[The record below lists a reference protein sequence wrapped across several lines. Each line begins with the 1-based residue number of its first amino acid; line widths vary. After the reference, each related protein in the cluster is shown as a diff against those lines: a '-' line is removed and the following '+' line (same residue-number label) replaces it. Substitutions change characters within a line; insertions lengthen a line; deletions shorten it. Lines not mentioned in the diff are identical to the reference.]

1 MTLQEKIGQRL
12 MTGFSGTEIP
22 EEFRQAVKKH
32 KIGNV
37 VLFEDNVRDCAQ
49 LKQLCRD
56 IQDLI
61 RKETGH
67 SAFIAIDQEG
77 GIVTRLQKDAVN
89 VPGAMALGA
98 SGDPENAYR
107 AGLLIG
113 RELRS
118 LGPNINFAPTVDVN
132 SNPNN
137 PVIGV
142 RSYGDDPDLVARFT
156 ARSVQG
162 LLDGGVMCTAKHF
175 PGHGDTDTDSHLAL
189 PCVDK
194 PLEELEQM
202 ELAPFRAAINAGVSA
217 IMTTHILFPQI
228 EPDPIPAT
236 MSRRI
241 IQGLLREK
249 LGFQGIVVSDCMEM
263 KAISG
268 HYGISE
274 GTLAAFKAGVD
285 LVEISH
291 HPQWCADAA
300 ACVLEAAEAGELDL
314 EEMESSVNRIL
325 AYKERWIERAQPCDF
340 DFGAAREESRLMMEQ
355 TITEVSRP
363 ASGPLSLKNP
373 LCIGCEPY
381 QTSLVENV
389 TDKPGNPFGTQISE
403 ELGGTCADMERN
415 PTPEAIAALV
425 EQAKSHGCAVVGT
438 FNAIANPGQLELIH
452 ALARSGVSTA
462 VVALRAPYDLRDL
475 PKTVWGIAAYEY
487 SPESIRAAAK
497 VLRGELQPTGKL
509 PVRL

>member
-12 MTGFSGTEIP
+12 MTGFYGTEMT
-22 EEFRQAVKKH
+22 EEFRQAVKQH

-37 VLFEDNVRDCAQ
+37 ILFRDNIRDCAQ

-56 IQDLI
+56 IQELV
-61 RKETGH
+61 RQETGH

-77 GIVTRLQKDAVN
+77 GLVTRLREDAVN

-132 SNPNN
+132 SNPRN
-137 PVIGV
+137 PVIGA
-142 RSYGDDPDLVARFT
+142 RSYGDDPHQVARFA

-162 LLDGGVMCTAKHF
+162 LLDGGVLCTAKHF
-175 PGHGDTDTDSHLAL
+175 PGHGDTDMDSHLAL

-194 PLEELEQM
+194 PLEELEKV
-202 ELAPFRAAINAGVSA
+202 ELVPFQAAVDAGVSA
-217 IMTTHILFPQI
+217 VMTAHILFPQI

-241 IQGLLREK
+241 LQGILREK
-249 LGFQGIVVSDCMEM
+249 LGFRGIIVSDCMEM
-263 KAISG
+263 AAIAS

-285 LVEISH
+285 LVEITH
-291 HPQWCADAA
+291 HPLWCAEAA
-300 ACVLEAAEAGELDL
+300 VRVLEAAEAGELDL
-314 EEMESSVNRIL
+314 EEMDASVNRIL
-325 AYKERWIERAQPCDF
+325 EYKERWIEGKGPVDF
-340 DFGAAREESRLMMEQ
+340 DFAAARAESRLLMEK
-355 TITEVSRP
+355 TITEVTRP
-363 ASGPLSLKNP
+363 TSGPLSLKNP
-373 LCIGCEPY
+373 LCIGCELY
-381 QTSLVENV
+381 RESLVDNV
-389 TDKPGNPFGTQISE
+389 EDRPGNPFGVQMAK
-403 ELGGTCADMERN
+403 ELSGTCADMDRN
-415 PTPEAIAALV
+415 PTPEAIASLV
-425 EQAKSHGCAVVGT
+425 EQAKKHGSAVVGLY
-438 FNAIANPGQLELIH
+438 NAAANSGQLALVR
-452 ALARSGVSTA
+452 ALADNGIPTA
-462 VVALRAPYDLRDL
+462 AVALRLPYDLRDL
-475 PKTVWGIAAYEY
+475 PENVWALAAYEY
-487 SPESIRAAAK
+487 SRESIRAAAK
-497 VLRGELQPTGKL
+497 VLRGELQPTAKL